1 MCDLESVGG
10 HQSFFLLRVV
20 DVFSIMDK
28 VKTSGEEV
36 KGVGVIKDEE
46 TKLQE
51 IEPSHT
57 LGGVGDWEFGI
68 PKESEVYKRLEVC
81 EWEG

>member
-1 MCDLESVGG
+1 
-10 HQSFFLLRVV
+10 
-20 DVFSIMDK
+20 MDK

-57 LGGVGDWEFGI
+57 LGG
-68 PKESEVYKRLEVC
+68 S
-81 EWEG
+81 